1 MGEVE
6 RISDF
11 RNCWFPPV
19 QLNDSFYFYYLPL
32 VAPLR
37 PNHTGTT
44 RIVFYY
50 KAVGYSLATKR
61 CDRMLIF
68 RIFMVLFLHFQ
79 ITELQT
85 ELAEIKSIRDHLNKY
100 IRELEQQNDDLERGK
115 RFDFCQR
122 A

>member
-1 MGEVE
+1 
-6 RISDF
+6 
-11 RNCWFPPV
+11 
-19 QLNDSFYFYYLPL
+19 
-32 VAPLR
+32 
-37 PNHTGTT
+37 
-44 RIVFYY
+44 
-50 KAVGYSLATKR
+50 
-61 CDRMLIF
+61 
-68 RIFMVLFLHFQ
+68 MVLFLHFQ